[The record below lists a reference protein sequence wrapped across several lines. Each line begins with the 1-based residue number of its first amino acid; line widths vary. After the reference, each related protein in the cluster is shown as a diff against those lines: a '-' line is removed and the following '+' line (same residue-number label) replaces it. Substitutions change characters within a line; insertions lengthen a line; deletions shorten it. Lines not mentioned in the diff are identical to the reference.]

1 MFPAPSFIL
10 ILFCTNSQDNFLT
23 IHTPSLPQSSC
34 PFFSYAFPVGQLTD
48 SLAWTLLWNASQV
61 RSLRK
66 LLTCNL
72 CGSSLPQPCFLHVP
86 NIRDLPSARPHA
98 HLRSLQYAHSLC
110 VCTIFATLPTLYI
123 SPGKPHRSVW
133 GKGHPFLANLC
144 VWGCGSV
151 GPPHT
156 WLPSRC
162 SGLQSWVH
170 TLSTRLGH
178 TFLCTSVSQTWKW
191 PYYSQPDVCAR
202 VELTTAAMF
211 G

>member
-23 IHTPSLPQSSC
+23 IHTPSLLQSSC

-86 NIRDLPSARPHA
+86 NIRDLSSARPHA
-98 HLRSLQYAHSLC
+98 QLKSLQYAHSLC
-110 VCTIFATLPTLYI
+110 LYNLRHTAYIVHQPWETPPACVRKGAPLLDQPLCGAVVVWDHLTLDCQADAAVFSLEFILYPLGLGTLFSVLQFPKPENDPT
-123 SPGKPHRSVW
+123 
-133 GKGHPFLANLC
+133 
-144 VWGCGSV
+144 
-151 GPPHT
+151 
-156 WLPSRC
+156 
-162 SGLQSWVH
+162 
-170 TLSTRLGH
+170 TLSLTYVLG
-178 TFLCTSVSQTWKW
+178 LS
-191 PYYSQPDVCAR
+191 
-202 VELTTAAMF
+202 
-211 G
+211 